1 MLFLVPAFNDDSG
14 VEEDGMTTL
23 SPADIRHVNALS
35 CVHVLRST
43 PEALSISDIAARTGL
58 SRPTVDAVVGDLES
72 RGLLTEAPPEHGPVG
87 GGRPARHY
95 RFDADNS
102 IVAGI
107 DAGPNNIRV
116 LLANLRGTLVGRFDR
131 EIAGPLSGT
140 ERVEAVTSA
149 VNEALL
155 TSRVSPA
162 KLQAAC
168 VGVSGIVGEQGSIAH
183 SFIVPEWNGVDVAP
197 QIARAF
203 GAHVFLENDIK
214 LAGFAEH
221 HLGAA
226 QLDEN
231 IVYLQIGNRISM
243 SLMIGGNI
251 YQGRHRSSGEVGS
264 QRGMRW
270 TNTAVNGRLMWSS
283 APTAEQVFANARNGD
298 PAAIAEIER
307 FVIEI
312 APHITMVG
320 LAFDPDLIVIGGG
333 LSRSGEPFVDLLRA
347 EIHRLIMLDGKPAV
361 VASTLGSDGTLYGA
375 LALAFQNSSKALF
388 GIEGVPVPDLAHFG
402 RDLKTA

>member
-1 MLFLVPAFNDDSG
+1 MTRALLEG
-14 VEEDGMTTL
+14 DGMTTL

-35 CVHVLRST
+35 CVHVLRGA
-43 PEALSISDIAARTGL
+43 PGALSISDVAARTGL
-58 SRPTVDAVVGDLES
+58 SRPTVEAVVLDLES
-72 RGLLTEAPPEHGPVG
+72 RGLLTEAPADPGPIG

-107 DAGPNNIRV
+107 DAGPHNIRV
-116 LLANLRGTLVGRFDR
+116 VLANLRGTVLGRTDR
-131 EIAGPLSGT
+131 EIAGPLSGAD
-140 ERVEAVTSA
+140 RVDAVISAVDDALLASHLTSA
-149 VNEALL
+149 
-155 TSRVSPA
+155 
-162 KLQAAC
+162 KLRAAC
-168 VGVSGIVGEQGSIAH
+168 VGVSGIVGEDGAISQ
-183 SFIVPEWNGVDVAP
+183 SFIVPEWNGVAVAS
-197 QIARAF
+197 QVGQAF

-226 QLDEN
+226 QLAEN

-251 YQGRHRSSGEVGS
+251 HQGFHRSSGEVGS

-270 TNTAVNGRLMWSS
+270 TNSAVQGQLMWSS

-298 PAAIAEIER
+298 PAATAEIER
-307 FVIEI
+307 FVVEI
-312 APHITMVG
+312 APHITTVG
-320 LAFDPDLIVIGGG
+320 LAFDPDLIVVGGG
-333 LSRSGEPFVDLLRA
+333 LSRSGEPFVDMLRA
-347 EIHRLIMLDGKPAV
+347 EIHHLVMLEGKPAV
-361 VASTLGSDGTLYGA
+361 AASTLGSDGTLFGA

-388 GIEGVPVPDLAHFG
+388 GIEGVPVPDLAHLG
-402 RDLKTA
+402 RDLDTA